1 MKNTVQNLS
10 KKKSF
15 LNCLWEL
22 SGFFKGMILL
32 IGAVIIGA
40 SDYLLSVKEAAVL
53 IKRFSTI
60 SHGNE
65 KVLLYLLMVLNIMVL
80 FVVVLFVAYII
91 PKIGSAFCRIAAIRR
106 YCYIPLTEAEVR
118 KNGFESANEY
128 FAFVNN
134 LLSYWDPDGHKSKEY
149 IALKDKDLYEMLD
162 VCLKVFH
169 DNGSIFSISKKS
181 VDCCHNITF
190 TGSFALFILNY
201 HDHKQE
207 GKASMEKAY
216 YDKDKTIILSYKY
229 KYKDEK
235 ERIVEFKVFNND
247 CFA

>member
-1 MKNTVQNLS
+1 MKKTVQNLS

-15 LNCLWEL
+15 LHYLWEL

-32 IGAVIIGA
+32 IGAVVVGV
-40 SDYLLSVKEAAVL
+40 SDYLLSVKEAAAL
-53 IKRFSTI
+53 IKRSSL
-60 SHGNE
+60 SHVNE
-65 KVLLYLLMVLNIMVL
+65 KALLCLLMILNILILQVVAL
-80 FVVVLFVAYII
+80 FVTYII
-91 PKIGSAFCRIAAIRR
+91 PKIGSAFCRMAAIRR
-106 YCYIPLTEAEVR
+106 YCYIPLTEDEVR
-118 KNGFESANEY
+118 KKGFESANEY

-134 LLSYWDPDGHKSKEY
+134 LLSYWDPDGHKSKQY
-149 IALKDKDLYEMLD
+149 IDLKDKDLYEMLD

-169 DNGSIFSISKKS
+169 DNGSIFSISEKS

-207 GKASMEKAY
+207 GKAFMETAC

-229 KYKDEK
+229 KCKDET

-247 CFA
+247 CFV